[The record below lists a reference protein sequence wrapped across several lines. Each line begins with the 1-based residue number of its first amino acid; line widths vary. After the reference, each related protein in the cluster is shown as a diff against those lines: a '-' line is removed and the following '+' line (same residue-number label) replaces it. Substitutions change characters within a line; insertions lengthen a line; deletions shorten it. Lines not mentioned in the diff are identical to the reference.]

1 MPKAPSLPASQG
13 APENVIAPSTWTSDW
28 QSAPGLWKRNRHG
41 APTELDATK
50 QWFANFA
57 TRSWRTTA
65 SCVSHPV
72 TMGTLC
78 LQMKVSMAKR
88 HICIVHLTKNLQEL
102 LIWFWDAGTTYLL
115 RLPPKTPINLCCF
128 TLAEDVNP
136 ISGQGC
142 PGQMT
147 GPGPVT
153 DLELI

>member
-78 LQMKVSMAKR
+78 LQNEGFHGKKAHLYCSSNKKFAGVADMVLGRWNHVPAEIAAQDTHKSVLF
-88 HICIVHLTKNLQEL
+88 HIGRGCEPDL
-102 LIWFWDAGTTYLL
+102 GT
-115 RLPPKTPINLCCF
+115 RLSRPNDRSR
-128 TLAEDVNP
+128 ARYR
-136 ISGQGC
+136 S
-142 PGQMT
+142 
-147 GPGPVT
+147 
-153 DLELI
+153 